1 MERVNKILNHKKYIE
16 YVERIKKL
24 ESNRKLC
31 HHDIRHFINVSR
43 IMYVINL
50 EDKLSF
56 NKEIIYACGFLHD
69 IGKWQQYERKVPHEI
84 ASAKLAEQILIECDF
99 NKIEIYE
106 ILKAIK
112 NHRNKENE
120 KNSLSELLYKSD
132 KLSRDCFRCFAQEQ
146 CYWSE
151 DKKNLE
157 LKY

>member
-1 MERVNKILNHKKYIE
+1 MERINKILNNKKYIE
-16 YVERIKKL
+16 YVERIKKI

-31 HHDIRHFINVSR
+31 HHDIMHFINVSR
-43 IMYVINL
+43 IMYIINI

-69 IGKWQQYERKVPHEI
+69 IGKWQQYENDIPHEI
-84 ASAKLAEQILIECDF
+84 ASARLAEEVLMECDF
-99 NKIEIYE
+99 NKAEICE

-132 KLSRDCFRCFAQEQ
+132 KLSRDCFRCSAQKE

-151 DKKNLE
+151 DKKNLKV
-157 LKY
+157 KY